1 VQRRQQLLEQLRR
14 RRLVRRRV
22 ERLVGD
28 ELGRHGRR
36 GRVVER
42 RELVER
48 RRNFV
53 ERRVQWY
60 GLERSILGRQL
71 VERR

>member
-28 ELGRHGRR
+28 ELGRYGRR
-36 GRVVER
+36 GWVVER
-42 RELVER
+42 RELIER
-48 RRNFV
+48 RRKFV
-53 ERRVQWY
+53 ERRVQRCE
-60 GLERSILGRQL
+60 LERSIFGRQL